1 MNFDFITDNMA
12 VGTYP
17 ETAGDVLTLKDA
29 GITHV
34 LNVRE
39 IDDLIIVKDAFPYC
53 WNPTADWNPN
63 EPFGKEPKPV
73 EWFANS
79 LDFWYPP
86 GVGWFTDE
94 RPHYRL
100 YCHCSAGV
108 NRSAT
113 TAWMFLRALQLRA
126 LDCDLLIDSHRLIAT
141 FGTIF
146 DHPWRQN
153 AEDALRTLGYIS

>member
-1 MNFDFITDNMA
+1 MNFNFISDNMA

-17 ETAGDVLTLKDA
+17 EVAADVARLKA
-29 GITHV
+29 VGITHV

-39 IDDLIIVKDAFPYC
+39 FDDIPEVKEAFTYC
-53 WNPTADWNPN
+53 YNPTADWNKT
-63 EPFGKEPKPV
+63 EPFGGEPKPV
-73 EWFANS
+73 SWFEKS
-79 LDFWYPP
+79 LDFWLPAGP
-86 GVGWFTDE
+86 FVLPVTCKV
-94 RPHYRL
+94 

-113 TAWMFLRALQLRA
+113 TAWMFLRALQLDGA
-126 LDCDLLIDSHRLIAT
+126 DCDIIIDRHRLIST
-141 FGTIF
+141 FGTFF